1 VEDAVKGPLIFIAV
15 FALCQFL
22 LWYSGVDMFERSG
35 MNAYLL
41 LVSLVISAF
50 AWFTFWENEE

>member
-1 VEDAVKGPLIFIAV
+1 MKGTLIFIAT

-22 LWYSGVDMFERSG
+22 LWYSGVDMLARSG

-41 LVSLVISAF
+41 LVSLVVSAF
-50 AWFTFWENEE
+50 AWFVFWENEK